1 MSSSNIYSSLLCS
14 CVICK
19 QELTNKGIASHYIRK
34 HTNLSVRDTAKG
46 SQKFQLRC
54 SCVVC
59 QQTVTAQNIE
69 KHYKK
74 HLNNRVKSC
83 IKCGAG
89 HSKSGLH
96 CSRSCANSRAK
107 TPAEKTLL
115 SAKMKL
121 LYQSSALTPS
131 KYTKPAYTKVAKCSV
146 CAKWFPGQSRTCSD
160 ICKQQSL
167 SNAGKNSAANRVKR
181 SKQEIELY
189 EYCANHFSR
198 VTHNEP
204 KFQGWDADI
213 LIYDLKLA
221 VLWNGAWHYKEM
233 GIKGHSLKQV
243 QTRDAKKLE
252 AITNSGWQALIFEDR
267 CHSPKKAFEC
277 IVLRALDSNQD

>member
-1 MSSSNIYSSLLCS
+1 MSSSNIYSSPLCS

-59 QQTVTAQNIE
+59 QQEVTAQNIE

-74 HLNNRVKSC
+74 HFNKQPKTCPRCDKHHKNP
-83 IKCGAG
+83 GAY
-89 HSKSGLH
+89 
-96 CSRSCANSRAK
+96 CSRSCANARAK
-107 TPAEKTLL
+107 TSETKAML
-115 SAKMKL
+115 SAKIKAM
-121 LYQSSALTPS
+121 YARV
-131 KYTKPAYTKVAKCSV
+131 AYTKVARCVV
-146 CAKWFPGQSRTCSD
+146 CLKWFPGCNRACSAA
-160 ICKQQSL
+160 CRRQLFST
-167 SNAGKNSAANRVKR
+167 AGKNSAANRVKR

-189 EYCANHFSR
+189 EYCANHFSK

-221 VLWNGAWHYKEM
+221 VLWNGAWHYKEL

-243 QTRDAKKLE
+243 QTRDAIKLD
-252 AITNSGWQALIFEDR
+252 AIATSGWKVMVFEDR
-267 CHSPKKAFEC
+267 HYTPKEAFKC
-277 IVLRALDSNQD
+277 IVLRALDSN